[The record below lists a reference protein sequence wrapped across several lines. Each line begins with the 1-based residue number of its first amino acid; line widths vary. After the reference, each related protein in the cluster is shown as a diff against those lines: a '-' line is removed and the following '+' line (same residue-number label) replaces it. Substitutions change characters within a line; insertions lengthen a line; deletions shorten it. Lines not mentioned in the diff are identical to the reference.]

1 MGEVDVG
8 VKDVVEVE
16 VRDGSVVVVTVV
28 VVKVTGSVVV
38 TGLLQAVRAVDSTK
52 TKKIPL

>member
-1 MGEVDVG
+1 VGEVDVG